1 MKNIWKKELNL
12 EELTQFSQNSIVGYL
27 GIVFTNRGTNSL
39 SATMPVDHRT
49 TQPLGYLHGGAST
62 AFAETLASVAGTMQ
76 LNIEKQFCMGLEI
89 NANHIKKVS
98 SGWVHGKATP
108 IHIGQKSHV
117 WEIRITNDE
126 GELVCISRMT
136 LAVINKK

>member
-1 MKNIWKKELNL
+1 MNKSEQLDHLNRL
-12 EELTQFSQNSIVGYL
+12 GNNNMVDHL
-27 GIVFTNRGTNSL
+27 GIVFTDVGEKFL
-39 SATMPVDHRT
+39 SGKMPVDHRT

-89 NANHIKKVS
+89 NANHIKKVQ
-98 SGWVHGKATP
+98 SGWVHGKANP
-108 IHIGQKSHV
+108 IHIGKKSHV